1 MEAPQ
6 LEPEEGDQ
14 REKPKQLGNQK
25 LNDVLLEHKGIAFW
39 TWMVT
44 QSFRESEEYERFGE
58 AEEGEQV
65 IIVQVRQTL
74 AFIWW

>member
-1 MEAPQ
+1 
-6 LEPEEGDQ
+6 
-14 REKPKQLGNQK
+14 
-25 LNDVLLEHKGIAFW
+25 
-39 TWMVT
+39 MVT

-74 AFIWW
+74 AFIW